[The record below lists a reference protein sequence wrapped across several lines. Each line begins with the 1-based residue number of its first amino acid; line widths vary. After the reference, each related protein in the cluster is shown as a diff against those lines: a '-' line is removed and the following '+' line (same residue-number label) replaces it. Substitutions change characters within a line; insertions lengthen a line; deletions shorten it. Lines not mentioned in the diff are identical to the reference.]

1 MNRIVLIAA
10 IGVLPL
16 LSNAQ
21 DAPSPRSA
29 GAEFY
34 FESGWDFIN
43 FSNLNNALAAA
54 QIKQV
59 TPAVYH
65 LGVGLSVRF
74 SQLIFG
80 TDLGFMTG
88 AQANEVT
95 GSTIHFYFSTNE
107 LRTRTCIFSPE
118 VGVALQDVQ
127 VLVPGTSTAST
138 FSEALHSGNE
148 TQVDNFNT
156 TLNVGMAFKIRQ
168 GLHDI
173 PVFRMGYRYGL
184 SNPQWELRD
193 AAVSGAPRDRLSS
206 FFVELTVGFGS

>member
-95 GSTIHFYFSTNE
+95 GSTVHFYFSTNE